1 MLYDKDVKYSN
12 IRRKKK
18 KLFLNQMI
26 LILNYMLLLQ
36 IAFKIKYVPD
46 MHLTFSHNFKLEP
59 LLSKP

>member
-1 MLYDKDVKYSN
+1 
-12 IRRKKK
+12 
-18 KLFLNQMI
+18 MI

-46 MHLTFSHNFKLEP
+46 MHLTFSLNFKLEP

>member
-18 KLFLNQMI
+18 KLFLNQMK

-46 MHLTFSHNFKLEP
+46 MHLTISLNVKLEP

>member
-18 KLFLNQMI
+18 I